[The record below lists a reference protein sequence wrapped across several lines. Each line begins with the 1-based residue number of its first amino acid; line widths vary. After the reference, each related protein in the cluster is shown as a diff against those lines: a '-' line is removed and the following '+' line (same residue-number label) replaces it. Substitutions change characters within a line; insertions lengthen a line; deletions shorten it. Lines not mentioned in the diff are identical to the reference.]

1 MKRISIFCLVTFGFC
16 ALANPLADKGGFI
29 SFQGDITGNAGFYGT
44 GLGYGQNIV
53 IQPVYLGFF
62 EISVRFHY
70 NPESFN
76 RDVKMTYFT
85 ELNYGY
91 EFMRHSWFSF
101 GLDTFHGLGLT
112 YKGKL
117 AFSNGIGI
125 FGKIKKDSFAFS
137 VGCGIGH
144 RNPFNLI
151 TEERFDIYWRLK
163 LQYYL

>member
-1 MKRISIFCLVTFGFC
+1 MKRILIFCLVTFGFC
-16 ALANPLADKGGFI
+16 ALANTLDDKGRFI
-29 SFQGDITGNAGFYGT
+29 SFQGDISGNAGFFGA

-53 IQPVYLGFF
+53 IQPGYLGFF
-62 EISVRFHY
+62 EINMRFHY
-70 NPESFN
+70 NQLSYN

-91 EFMRHSWFSF
+91 EFMRHSLFSF

-112 YKGKL
+112 YQGKL

-125 FGKIKKDSFAFS
+125 FGKIKKDSLAFS
-137 VGCGIGH
+137 IGYGIGH

-151 TEERFDIYWRLK
+151 EIERFDHYWRLK